1 MLYGSLECNM
11 ADRPTAST
19 SRVGR
24 PRMRSAHQTPH
35 VPKVGG
41 PRSESVHK
49 SKVKESAKKNP
60 TK

>member
-1 MLYGSLECNM
+1 M

-19 SRVGR
+19 SRVSR
-24 PRMRSAHQTPH
+24 PRTRSAHQTLYI
-35 VPKVGG
+35 PKVGG
-41 PRSESVHK
+41 QRSKSVHK